1 MCMCICRWQRR
12 RPLARVRRR
21 ARAREGVLVGA
32 LPRRRQRGI
41 RAAVPPAGIRK
52 GAPGDHAALPA
63 GTVPLRLPRTRALAQ
78 PPLFLTHLPLMLAF
92 RWVSTVRRCAEP
104 IDHRAAAPRPRQRRP
119 RHGPAHRPAVLP
131 AVAARRRRRRR
142 PRPQIVPRPA
152 GPQGGGRPARAHL
165 GVLPRDRLHRPCR
178 CAVVPP
184 VHAPA
189 HAPIKPLCSASYGRI
204 LHPNNSNSAHQ
215 TLNIS

>member
-1 MCMCICRWQRR
+1 MCICRWQRR

-21 ARAREGVLVGA
+21 ARAREGVIVGA

-41 RAAVPPAGIRK
+41 RAAIPPAGIRK
-52 GAPGDHAALPA
+52 GAPRDHAALPA
-63 GTVPLRLPRTRALAQ
+63 GTVPLRPPRARAPAQ

-92 RWVSTVRRCAEP
+92 CMASSVRRCAEP
-104 IDHRAAAPRPRQRRP
+104 IHHLAAAPRPRQRRP

-152 GPQGGGRPARAHL
+152 GPEGGGRPARAHL

-178 CAVVPP
+178 CAVVPRP
-184 VHAPA
+184 RPC
-189 HAPIKPLCSASYGRI
+189 PRSTTQPLR
-204 LHPNNSNSAHQ
+204 LP
-215 TLNIS
+215 